1 MFSTPAVVGD
11 VVCIGS
17 CAGVFYALDR
27 ATGQP
32 RGQHDVFSADSVH
45 RQFHG
50 DALLDDGLLLI
61 ATDTGEGN
69 TAYVFAFEPR
79 TAAVRWRLP
88 MGSGVMGDIARWK
101 DRRYAATVM
110 DELVCFDAESGARRW
125 SYQPKAAVY
134 DYRTSTPIVVGDR
147 VFYADRDGTVGAF
160 QAGTGR
166 RLWCSPQISPL
177 TTWLVYAD
185 SSLIFMR
192 GEDALIR
199 LDPATGRE
207 RKRTLVAGGPYT
219 GATAL
224 VGDSLLLLLG
234 SKTLTAFDLQQDRIR
249 WSHSATQEWT
259 SSRPYIWRDMVLTGE
274 EGQLVAFRLG
284 DGAVRWTHNLEG
296 TVRGIGVHGD
306 TLYVG
311 TLKGYVHALV
321 DRGGGVENGP

>member
-1 MFSTPAVVGD
+1 VFSTPAVVGD

-17 CAGVFYALDR
+17 CAGMFYALDR

-50 DALLDDGLLLI
+50 DGLLDDGLLLI

-79 TAAVRWRLP
+79 TATVRWRQP

-101 DRRYAATVM
+101 DRRYAVTVM
-110 DELVCFDAESGARRW
+110 DELVCFDAESGTRRW
-125 SYQPKAAVY
+125 SYRPEGAVY
-134 DYRTSTPIVVGDR
+134 DYRTSTPIVVGDQ

-160 QAGTGR
+160 QAATGR
-166 RLWCSPQISPL
+166 RLWRSPQISPL

-185 SSLIFMR
+185 SSLVFMR
-192 GEDALIR
+192 GEDALVR

-207 RKRTLVAGGPYT
+207 RNRTLVAGGPYT
-219 GATAL
+219 GATTL

-234 SKTLTAFDLQQDRIR
+234 PKTLTAFDLQQDRIR
-249 WSHSATQEWT
+249 WSHRATQEWT
-259 SSRPYIWRDMVLTGE
+259 SSRPYVWRDMVLAGDR
-274 EGQLVAFRLG
+274 GRLIAYG
-284 DGAVRWTHNLEG
+284 LADGATRWAHTLQG
-296 TVRGIGVHGD
+296 MVRGIGTCGD

-311 TLKGYVHALV
+311 TLRGQVYALLHE
-321 DRGGGVENGP
+321 R